1 MTIEVLG
8 LKVDDLGRIILP
20 IDNPK
25 AREAFFK
32 EFFQTPTGKKLASFG
47 VTPETENRVSEILEK
62 RFGDREVTLDQF
74 SAVVEQLISV
84 RDPAVV
90 PPEEPEPGTVVDRP
104 RDQQGRFLSEF
115 ETWATDPHRGMK
127 EIRDRAEREPAFR
140 EWFHSA
146 TVAQTLQ
153 DGGLRVA
160 GTPKRAATDADRQL
174 LGEFVRLYQITP
186 SARLKP
192 MSGVITL
199 DQDHRY
205 SIAEFQKLIE
215 QASAVGLL

>member
-62 RFGDREVTLDQF
+62 RFGDREVTLDEL

-90 PPEEPEPGTVVDRP
+90 PPEPEPVIVETNRP
-104 RDQQGRFLSEF
+104 RDPQGRFLSEF
-115 ETWATDPHRGMK
+115 ETWATDPQRSMK
-127 EIRDRAEREPAFR
+127 EIRARAESQPDFR
-140 EWFHSA
+140 AWFHSA
-146 TVAQTLQ
+146 TVSQTLQ

-160 GTPKRAATDADRQL
+160 GTPKRAATDADRNL

-192 MSGVITL
+192 MGGVITL
-199 DQDHRY
+199 DQAHRY